1 MRVSMTRKIT
11 FSSGHRFWF
20 AHLSDEENRK
30 IFENWGSKFNHGHNY
45 VLEVTVAGEVN
56 PDTAMIVNIKDIDAV
71 LKNRLMPQ
79 FAQKSINDEIPYFEK
94 MAPSIENLLV
104 YLWNEILDSDLPPE
118 ATLTQIK
125 LEEFPS
131 FYGEYDGM
139 KTTITRT
146 YEFAAAHRLHVPTLS
161 DAKNIELFGKC
172 NNAAGHGHNYLLEV
186 TVSGKLD
193 EVTGMICSINA
204 VDEAVNREV
213 VDRYDHKNFN
223 CDLPEFEGTATTSE
237 VIAQVIFQRL
247 ENTVPATLE
256 RIRLH
261 ETSRSLFEVCKNS

>member
-1 MRVSMTRKIT
+1 MTRKIT

-20 AHLSDEENRK
+20 DHLSEAENRQL
-30 IFENWGSKFNHGHNY
+30 FDNWGSKYNHGHNY
-45 VLEVTVAGEVN
+45 VLDVTVAGDVS
-56 PDTAMIVNIKDIDAV
+56 PDTGMIVNIKDVDAV
-71 LKNRLMPQ
+71 LKSRLMPE
-79 FAQKSINDEIPYFEK
+79 FAQKSINDEIPHFK
-94 MAPSIENLLV
+94 KRAPSIENLLT
-104 YLWNEILDSDLPPE
+104 YLWDEITEAHLPPE
-118 ATLTQIK
+118 VTLTQIK

-146 YEFAAAHRLHVPTLS
+146 YEFAAAHRLHVPSLS
-161 DAKNIELFGKC
+161 DERNIELFGKC
-172 NNAAGHGHNYLLEV
+172 NNPAGHGHNYLLEV

-193 EVTGMICSINA
+193 EATGMICSINA

-223 CDLPEFEGTATTSE
+223 CDLPEFEGKATTSE
-237 VIAQVIFQRL
+237 MIAQTIFQRL
-247 ENTVPATLE
+247 ANTVPATLE

-261 ETSRSLFEVCKNS
+261 ETSRSLFEVCKIS